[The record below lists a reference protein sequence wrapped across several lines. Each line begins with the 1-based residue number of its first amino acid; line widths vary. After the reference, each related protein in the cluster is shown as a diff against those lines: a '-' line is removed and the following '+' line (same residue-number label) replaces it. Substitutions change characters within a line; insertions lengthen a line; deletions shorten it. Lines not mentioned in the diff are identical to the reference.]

1 MDVCLRVLKESNKS
15 RFDSYSVRNSVLI
28 IFHISF
34 RVCNVHIFSDN
45 ISRNSC
51 ISLLYL
57 QFHELYFFPLL
68 ARIAWLAG
76 SQIVRPPKTDS
87 ILRHK
92 GPLKS
97 SFDAN
102 MTMNDIELYLSTHTG
117 PYGFKNFKTF
127 FFDLVQEYLHV
138 PAQGEAPFL

>member
-1 MDVCLRVLKESNKS
+1 MN
-15 RFDSYSVRNSVLI
+15 F
-28 IFHISF
+28 
-34 RVCNVHIFSDN
+34 IFSHC
-45 ISRNSC
+45 SHE
-51 ISLLYL
+51 SLGSLVRRLFGPLGL
-57 QFHELYFFPLL
+57 QYTT
-68 ARIAWLAG
+68 
-76 SQIVRPPKTDS
+76 KTDS

-138 PAQGEAPFL
+138 PAQDEAPLL